1 MAYLSLKNVTK
12 EYHSGEVTIKALSG
26 VNLEIEEGELC
37 VIVGPSGA
45 GKTTL
50 LNILGGMDCCT
61 GGESAHNIPA
71 GHGWLCFPVL

>member
-37 VIVGPSGA
+37 VIVLRA
-45 GKTTL
+45 RAKQR
-50 LNILGGMDCCT
+50 
-61 GGESAHNIPA
+61 
-71 GHGWLCFPVL
+71 F

>member
-50 LNILGGMDCCT
+50 LNILGGIDVYKRQ
-61 GGESAHNIPA
+61 GRPFSHAVRRIDIA
-71 GHGWLCFPVL
+71 L